1 MSIAVQMQ
9 WSLWSADISEAFLRG
24 LSFEQLHLEE
34 GEELR
39 KVELALPTGS
49 EHLIRTI
56 EGYHDFDPTSEIL
69 ILLKPG
75 FGLRDAPRLW
85 LLALKGVLASIGAV
99 PTKIDPQLFFIH
111 RGGKLRVVL
120 SIHID
125 DIKLS
130 GETEVMNEVISKLE
144 AHFDTVKLEKDNFI
158 HLGLQHE
165 RLSDGSIAES
175 QSHYIQ
181 ELKPIPDAH
190 LRIMDKDAQVNDS
203 DRHLFMS
210 LLGGLAWTVQT
221 RPDVAV
227 FVGALQRKLQCPVV
241 QDLLDLNRV
250 LYYVKHKPL
259 TMRFKKLRN
268 PWKLIAISDSGFKGE
283 GQDCLAIRS
292 GLICLVNQDF
302 PVQKANEVQI
312 VEFVSKKQTRVC
324 RSTYA
329 AELHSG
335 LDLMGL
341 LFNVSMTMT
350 ELLLGEKTADELS
363 SLHEAGNLPLK
374 SELIIDAASVFESA
388 IAPEPRAP
396 NDQPLLIHLLKLRE
410 LMSAQQ

>member
-1 MSIAVQMQ
+1 MLLELMRWIKHKAWKRGRREGAGNILKSKWVLKWKETGLGKDKTRKIKARLVAQGFLDQQMTATFAGTSTRWSQRLLLSIAVQMQ

-120 SIHID
+120 SIHVD

-165 RLSDGSIAES
+165 RLSDGSSRTTYKNSNPFLMHTSES
-175 QSHYIQ
+175 
-181 ELKPIPDAH
+181 
-190 LRIMDKDAQVNDS
+190 
-203 DRHLFMS
+203 
-210 LLGGLAWTVQT
+210 WT
-221 RPDVAV
+221 RM
-227 FVGALQRKLQCPVV
+227 
-241 QDLLDLNRV
+241 
-250 LYYVKHKPL
+250 HK
-259 TMRFKKLRN
+259 
-268 PWKLIAISDSGFKGE
+268 
-283 GQDCLAIRS
+283 
-292 GLICLVNQDF
+292 
-302 PVQKANEVQI
+302 
-312 VEFVSKKQTRVC
+312 
-324 RSTYA
+324 
-329 AELHSG
+329 
-335 LDLMGL
+335 
-341 LFNVSMTMT
+341 
-350 ELLLGEKTADELS
+350 
-363 SLHEAGNLPLK
+363 
-374 SELIIDAASVFESA
+374 
-388 IAPEPRAP
+388 
-396 NDQPLLIHLLKLRE
+396 
-410 LMSAQQ
+410 